1 MKNKAR
7 AVRNKRTA
15 RKKDEERGSQ
25 RRWLILCFTHA
36 FTFST
41 NLYGGGYGVLGAR
54 DPRWSRAPKEFIVSD
69 KHVNE
74 RKIEYCLL

>member
-15 RKKDEERGSQ
+15 GKKDEERGSQ
-25 RRWLILCFTHA
+25 RRWFILCFTHA
-36 FTFST
+36 FMFSA

-54 DPRWSRAPKEFIVSD
+54 DPR
-69 KHVNE
+69 
-74 RKIEYCLL
+74 